1 MEAKYEQAG
10 IPAHNLSGW
19 QEKYLQ
25 PVVIALLILAM
36 FSGPVVL
43 LEIIFPNS
51 PWQFLPWLTVLISA
65 EGIMTTRWLA
75 VTERKVNKFVY
86 RTAEITVIL
95 LFVRLFT
102 WLFVVDLPTGN
113 DLEGFLFEPST
124 FIDPIYFIF
133 VLLLLLAWY
142 QTITMTQIFAGLQLD
157 FEELRYYSK
166 SGFERYKLERPLPK
180 DRKALLGD
188 FFKQWITGGL
198 ITGILAT
205 LTTFD
210 LSGLSGS
217 GVEVRTVGRLGLR
230 PVMLGALLAYF
241 IGGLW
246 LAGQGQ
252 LAVLRSRWLRQDT
265 RLDEKMSRT
274 WNRASVA
281 LIALIATIAAFLPI
295 GSTFAISRILQ
306 LVAVAVIAVVNLVFL
321 LLSILLFLIAS
332 IFINPGAE
340 EELQPPGLA
349 EIVPEQFLF
358 DPQPERTPTPIL
370 GTIFWIIVIAAV
382 IAAVIFFLRGRG
394 VPITGGLFT
403 TFLSKSWLRFSSWFR
418 SLWRGLGQQVQHLE
432 QSIRERLQL
441 VEKPTGSVLSLG
453 RPPFRSLSPREK
465 IRYYYLSV
473 VRRAEEKGIERGKSE
488 TPSEFAAD
496 LKEEWPEADGEVEA
510 ITEAFLRARYSPQQ
524 MSGKDLGLVK
534 ETWNRIKTT
543 IRKRRS

>member
-1 MEAKYEQAG
+1 MEAKFEQAG
-10 IPAHNLSGW
+10 IPDHNLSGW

-43 LEIIFPNS
+43 LQIIFPQG
-51 PWQFLPWLTVLISA
+51 PWQFLPWLTLLVSA
-65 EGIMTTRWLA
+65 EGLLTTRWLA
-75 VTERKVNKFVY
+75 ITERKVNKFVY
-86 RTAEITVIL
+86 RVAEITVIL
-95 LFVRLFT
+95 LFLRLFT
-102 WLFVVDLPTGN
+102 WLFVVELPTGN
-113 DLEGFLFEPST
+113 ELEGFLFEPSS
-124 FIDPIYFIF
+124 FIDPIFFVF
-133 VLLLLLAWY
+133 VLLLLFAWH
-142 QTITMTQIFAGLQLD
+142 QTISMTKIFIGLQLGFD
-157 FEELRYYSK
+157 ELRYYSK
-166 SGFERYKLERPLPK
+166 SSFERYKLERPLPI
-180 DRKALLGD
+180 DRKGLLGD

-210 LSGLSGS
+210 LSGLGGG

-230 PVMLGALLAYF
+230 PVMLGALLTYF

-265 RLDEKMSRT
+265 KLDEKMSRT
-274 WNRASVA
+274 WNRASVV
-281 LIALIATIAAFLPI
+281 LIGLIATIAAFLPI

-321 LLSILLFLIAS
+321 LLSVLLFLIAS
-332 IFINPGAE
+332 IFISPGAE
-340 EELQPPGLA
+340 EELEPSGLSD
-349 EIVPEQFLF
+349 IVPDQLVF
-358 DPQPERTPTPIL
+358 DPLPEQTPTPIL
-370 GTIFWIIVIAAV
+370 GGIFWIVVIAAV

-394 VPITGGLFT
+394 VPITGGFFT
-403 TFLSKSWLRFSSWFR
+403 TFLSNIWLRLSGWFR
-418 SLWRGLGQQVQHLE
+418 FLWGGLGKQVQQFE

-441 VEKPTGSVLSLG
+441 IEKPAGGVFSLG

-473 VRRAEEKGIERGKSE
+473 VRRAEEKGVERGKSE
-488 TPSEFAAD
+488 TPSEYAAD

-510 ITEAFLRARYSPQQ
+510 ITDAFLRARYSPQD
-524 MSGKDLGLVK
+524 MTGKDLGPVK
-534 ETWNRIKTT
+534 EIWNRIKSAF
-543 IRKRRS
+543 RKRKS